1 VITGLGTVNPLGL
14 SVAAS
19 WEALCDGRSG
29 IGPIEQF
36 DASAFGVRIAGEV
49 KGFDPANLPDPRDAK
64 RMDRFAQ
71 FAVHAAIEA
80 VRDSG
85 LDPQSGDPYRRG
97 VVLGCSIGGLN
108 EFEAGHSSY
117 LRGGPRRMSPFI
129 IPKMMPNAAPA
140 CVAIPFGLMGP
151 SAALASAC
159 ASAADAVG
167 DAFVILQRGEAD
179 VMLAGGSDATITPLG
194 LGGFVA
200 ARALSTRNDDP
211 QKASRPFDRDR
222 DGFVLSEGAGVV
234 VLEDLEHARRRG
246 ARVYAELLGCGRTN
260 DAYGI
265 AAPHP
270 EGRGAVR
277 AIRTAMDDAGL
288 DPEDVDYINAHATG
302 TIVGDEVETRAI
314 KEVFGDRAYRL
325 PVSSTKGMTGH
336 LCGASGAVELIA
348 SALAIVHGVVPPT
361 VNYENPDPAC
371 DLDYIPKTSHGS
383 CGFAMSCRQ
392 ASDSAATTRASRS
405 APRPEPGVGGRSKTW
420 NRGRGPWT
428 EQASGWSSRGW
439 AWSRRWGSMC
449 SLHGRRSARA
459 EAGSDR
465 SRGSTPVPSRRGSRP
480 S

>member
-1 VITGLGTVNPLGL
+1 MTASRSGWRRVAITGLGTVNPLGL
-14 SVAAS
+14 GVAAS
-19 WEALCDGRSG
+19 WEALCAGRSG

-36 DASAFGVRIAGEV
+36 DASAFAIRFAGDV
-49 KGFDPANLPDPRDAK
+49 KGFDPSSLPDPRAAK

-71 FAVHAAIEA
+71 FAVHAAGEA
-80 VRDSG
+80 VGDSG
-85 LDPQSGDPYRRG
+85 LDLAAGDPYRRG

-108 EFEAGHSSY
+108 EFEAGYTSY

-129 IPKMMPNAAPA
+129 VPKMMPNAAPA
-140 CVAIPFGLMGP
+140 CVAIQFGLMGP
-151 SAALASAC
+151 SAAVASAC

-167 DAFVILQRGEAD
+167 EAFRALQRGEAD

-211 QKASRPFDRDR
+211 RAASRPFERDR

-260 DAYGI
+260 DAFGI

-270 EGRGAVR
+270 DGRGAVR
-277 AIRTAMDDAGL
+277 AIRLAMDDAGL
-288 DPEDVDYINAHATG
+288 DPDHVDYINAHATG
-302 TIVGDEVETRAI
+302 TVLGDEVETRAI
-314 KEVFGDRAYRL
+314 KEVFGRRAYR
-325 PVSSTKGMTGH
+325 VAISSTKGMTGH

-371 DLDYIPKTSHGS
+371 DLDYVPNVARELRVRHALSTSF
-383 CGFAMSCRQ
+383 GF
-392 ASDSAATTRASRS
+392 
-405 APRPEPGVGGRSKTW
+405 GGHNTCLAI
-420 NRGRGPWT
+420 G
-428 EQASGWSSRGW
+428 AL
-439 AWSRRWGSMC
+439 A
-449 SLHGRRSARA
+449 
-459 EAGSDR
+459 
-465 SRGSTPVPSRRGSRP
+465 
-480 S
+480 